1 MTPIASS
8 APPVFRSSEGEARFM
23 AAYDAVLKDWPVDYR
38 SVHVSTRFGTTHVI
52 ASGPPD
58 APAVLLLPSMAA
70 TATLWQP
77 NVAALSRHFRTYA
90 VDVIGQVGK
99 SIPTCRIR
107 SRHDFADWL
116 ADVMD
121 GLGLRRACLVGSSYG
136 AFLAMNQA
144 LLMPERVERLVLIG
158 PAATFVGFSWRFY
171 YAMLVKGPILR
182 LLRKRRRQL
191 HTKLPDGVPLS
202 ANGWGRL
209 MAVTMN
215 ESARPNLVNPKV
227 FSTAELRAV
236 RAPTLLLI
244 GEHERL
250 YDAHA
255 TLKHAQERMPGLTGA
270 VIPQAT
276 HLAAMSQPVDVNERM
291 IRFLRGIALP
301 ARSEAA

>member
-1 MTPIASS
+1 
-8 APPVFRSSEGEARFM
+8 M
-23 AAYDAVLKDWPVDYR
+23 AAYDAVLKEWPVEYQSLHVPT
-38 SVHVSTRFGTTHVI
+38 SVGTTHVI
-52 ASGPPD
+52 ASGPPN
-58 APAVLLLPSMAA
+58 APALMLLPSMAA

-77 NVAALSRHFRTYA
+77 NVAALSKHFRTYA

-99 SIPTCRIR
+99 SVPTRRIR

-121 GLGLRRACLVGSSYG
+121 GLGVRHAAIVGSSYG

-158 PAATFVGFSWRFY
+158 PAATFVGFSWKFY
-171 YAMLVKGPILR
+171 YSMLIKGPILR
-182 LLRKRRRQL
+182 AFRKRRRQL
-191 HTKLPDGVPLS
+191 ATRLPDGMPLT

-209 MAVTMN
+209 MAVTMA
-215 ESARPNLVNPKV
+215 ESARPNLISPKV
-227 FSTAELRAV
+227 FGKAELRSV

-244 GEHERL
+244 GEKETL
-250 YDAHA
+250 YPAHA
-255 TLKHAQERMPGLTGA
+255 TLKRAQERMPGLSGA
-270 VIPQAT
+270 VIPNAP
-276 HLAAMSQPVDVNERM
+276 HLAGMAQPELVNERI